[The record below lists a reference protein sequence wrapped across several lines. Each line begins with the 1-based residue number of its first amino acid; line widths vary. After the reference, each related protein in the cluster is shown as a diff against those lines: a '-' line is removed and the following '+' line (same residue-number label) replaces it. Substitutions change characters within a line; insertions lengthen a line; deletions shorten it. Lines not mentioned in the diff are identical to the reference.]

1 MVLNATTY
9 VIAGGMVVVVWVDVI
24 VEIVVVFC
32 DIEFIVVVCA

>member
-1 MVLNATTY
+1 MNANAY
-9 VIAGGMVVVVWVDVI
+9 VIAGGMVVVVGVDVI